1 MKNKRRLIV
10 LIIITVVTA
19 ILIGLIIFGVV
30 RKDMD
35 SDTKQTDDALPD
47 NIVEETVDTN
57 ITANTVPPISQ
68 DTSEKETVTEKAD
81 VELDIG
87 KIERDTDPELIDT
100 KIEYGTKEG
109 KEDEQKNCCNNSLHR
124 SCVGNCSGRRS
135 YVHTKRRKNT
145 R

>member
-1 MKNKRRLIV
+1 MKNKRRLIIP
-10 LIIITVVTA
+10 IIITVVTA

-35 SDTKQTDDALPD
+35 SDTKQPDDALPD
-47 NIVEETVDTN
+47 KIVEEMVDTD

-109 KEDEQKNCCNNSLHR
+109 KENE
-124 SCVGNCSGRRS
+124 
-135 YVHTKRRKNT
+135 
-145 R
+145 

>member
-1 MKNKRRLIV
+1 MKNKRRLVIP
-10 LIIITVVTA
+10 IIIVAVTA
-19 ILIGLIIFGVV
+19 IIIGLIIFCVV
-30 RKDMD
+30 RKGTGTVEHQ
-35 SDTKQTDDALPD
+35 SSDALPD
-47 NIVEETVDTN
+47 KIVEETVDTD

-109 KEDEQKNCCNNSLHR
+109 KEDE
-124 SCVGNCSGRRS
+124 
-135 YVHTKRRKNT
+135 
-145 R
+145 

>member
-1 MKNKRRLIV
+1 MKNKRRLIIP
-10 LIIITVVTA
+10 IIITVVTA

-30 RKDMD
+30 RKNMV
-35 SDTKQTDDALPD
+35 SNTKQTDDALPD
-47 NIVEETVDTN
+47 NIVEETVDTD

-109 KEDEQKNCCNNSLHR
+109 KEDE
-124 SCVGNCSGRRS
+124 
-135 YVHTKRRKNT
+135 
-145 R
+145 

>member
-68 DTSEKETVTEKAD
+68 DTFEKETVTEKAD

-109 KEDEQKNCCNNSLHR
+109 KEDE
-124 SCVGNCSGRRS
+124 
-135 YVHTKRRKNT
+135 
-145 R
+145 